1 MASLTSYYDTAMTTL
16 AKVGLNISPKESAS
30 SLVIPLVERLER
42 VDPENAL
49 SIART
54 MQLSGEFNELV
65 MTEISSLEI
74 GSRFT
79 EIALQFDSIR
89 DDTTQMVEFMDDG
102 KLDWKERIHMG
113 WMKLRRGT
121 VTDRF
126 SEIKAT
132 FTDVIAGTTQQL
144 DKESLVLD
152 AYQNFRFA
160 IKEAESAAAAIFQ
173 RTKDNLEQCKLTAA
187 ESDQQ
192 VATAT
197 DDLHRSSLE
206 LARDTSLAA
215 VKQAEDDY
223 QLAKDLFEN
232 LKISYSTS
240 EVVFARLQQNLDMKK
255 RIQQRSVT
263 FFSTNET
270 VFTALAAAFTS
281 TQGLAESTNALEMM
295 QSGVNKSIEALAT
308 VGTKQ
313 LEASARAGYGATI
326 SAQSVKALANSIV
339 EYQSTL
345 TSMVDQLRDE
355 ATRNALEI
363 EQYTND
369 AKSKFVTLTTK
380 A

>member
-1 MASLTSYYDTAMTTL
+1 MASLTSYYDTAMSTL

-79 EIALQFDSIR
+79 DIALQFDSIR
-89 DDTTQMVEFMDDG
+89 DDTKQMVEFMDDG

-126 SEIKAT
+126 SEIKTT
-132 FTDVIAGTTQQL
+132 FTDVIAGTTSQL

-187 ESDQQ
+187 ESDQKI
-192 VATAT
+192 ATAT
-197 DDLHRSSLE
+197 DDLQRSSLE

-313 LEASARAGYGATI
+313 LEASARAGYGGYI

-369 AKSKFVTLTTK
+369 AKSKFVALTTK

>member
-1 MASLTSYYDTAMTTL
+1 MANQTSYFDTAMTIL
-16 AKVGLNISPKESAS
+16 AKVGLNLSVNESAS
-30 SLVIPLVERLER
+30 SMVIPLVEKLES

-49 SIART
+49 AIART
-54 MQLSGEFNELV
+54 MQLSGDFNELV

-79 EIALQFDSIR
+79 DVARQFDSIR
-89 DDTTQMVEFMDDG
+89 EDTTQMVEFMDDG
-102 KLDWKERIHMG
+102 KLDWKERINLS
-113 WMKLRRGT
+113 WMKLRRGS

-126 SEIKAT
+126 CDIKTT
-132 FTDVIAGTTQQL
+132 FTDVIASTSLQL
-144 DKESLVLD
+144 DKESAVLT

-160 IKEAESAAAAIFQ
+160 IKEAETASAAIFQ
-173 RTKDNLEQCKLTAA
+173 RTRDNLEQSKQKALEA
-187 ESDQQ
+187 DQKIS
-192 VATAT
+192 TST
-197 DDLHRSSLE
+197 DDFHRSSLE
-206 LARDTSLAA
+206 LARDTALAA
-215 VKQAEDDY
+215 VKNAEDEF

-232 LKISYSTS
+232 LKISYNTS

-313 LEASARAGYGATI
+313 LEASARAGYGSTI
-326 SAQSVKALANSIV
+326 NAQSVKALATSIV
-339 EYQSTL
+339 EYQSSL
-345 TSMVDQLRDE
+345 TSLVNQLRDE
-355 ATRNALEI
+355 ATRNALEV
-363 EQYTND
+363 EQYTNQ
-369 AKSKFVTLTTK
+369 AKSQFVALSAK

>member
-1 MASLTSYYDTAMTTL
+1 MATLTSYFDTAMTTL

-30 SLVIPLVERLER
+30 SLVIPLIERLER
-42 VDPENAL
+42 VDPANAL

-54 MQLSGEFNELV
+54 MQLSGQFNELV

-79 EIALQFDSIR
+79 DIALQFDTIR
-89 DDTTQMVEFMDDG
+89 DDTTQMVQFMDDG
-102 KLDWKERIHMG
+102 RLDWKEQIQMG
-113 WMKLRRGT
+113 WIKLRRGT

-126 SEIKAT
+126 FAIKTT
-132 FTDVIAGTTQQL
+132 FTDVIAGTNQQL
-144 DKESLVLD
+144 EKESIVLS

-160 IKEAESAAAAIFQ
+160 IKEAEAAAAVIFQ
-173 RTKDNLEQCKLTAA
+173 RTKDNLAQCKLNA
-187 ESDQQ
+187 EQAEHQISG
-192 VATAT
+192 AT
-197 DDLHRSSLE
+197 DDLQRSSLE
-206 LARDTSLAA
+206 LARDTSLSA
-215 VKQAEDDY
+215 VKNAEDDF

-232 LKISYSTS
+232 LKISYNTS

-281 TQGLAESTNALEMM
+281 TQGLAESTHALEMM
-295 QSGVNKSIEALAT
+295 QSGVNKSIEALAS

-313 LEASARAGYGATI
+313 LEASVRAGYGATI
-326 SAQSVKALANSIV
+326 DAQSVKALVSSIV

-345 TSMVDQLRDE
+345 TSMVSELRDE
-355 ATRNALEI
+355 ASRNALEI
-363 EQYTND
+363 EQYTNE
-369 AKSKFVTLTTK
+369 AKSKFSTLTAK

>member
-1 MASLTSYYDTAMTTL
+1 MASLTSFYDTAMTTL
-16 AKVGLNISPKESAS
+16 AKVGINISPKESAS

-79 EIALQFDSIR
+79 DIALQFDSIR
-89 DDTTQMVEFMDDG
+89 DDTKQMVEFMDDG

-132 FTDVIAGTTQQL
+132 FTDVIAGTTSQL

-187 ESDQQ
+187 ESDQKI
-192 VATAT
+192 ATAT
-197 DDLHRSSLE
+197 DDLQRSSLE
-206 LARDTSLAA
+206 LARDTSLVA

-326 SAQSVKALANSIV
+326 SAQSVKALADSIV

>member
-54 MQLSGEFNELV
+54 MQISGEFNELV
-65 MTEISSLEI
+65 LTEISSLEI
-74 GSRFT
+74 GGRFT
-79 EIALQFDSIR
+79 DIAIQFDSIR
-89 DDTTQMVEFMDDG
+89 DDTKQMVEFMDDG
-102 KLDWKERIHMG
+102 KLDWKERIHMS

-126 SEIKAT
+126 SDIKAT

-144 DKESLVLD
+144 EKESLVLD

-160 IKEAESAAAAIFQ
+160 IKEAERAAASIFQ
-173 RTKDNLEQCKLTAA
+173 RTKDNLEQSKLTAA
-187 ESDQQ
+187 ESDKQI
-192 VATAT
+192 ATAT
-197 DDLHRSSLE
+197 DDLERSSLE

-215 VKQAEDDY
+215 VKQAEDDF

-326 SAQSVKALANSIV
+326 SAQSVKALASSIV

>member
-54 MQLSGEFNELV
+54 MQMSGEFNELV

-79 EIALQFDSIR
+79 DIALQFDSIR
-89 DDTTQMVEFMDDG
+89 DDTKQMVEFMDDG

-126 SEIKAT
+126 SDIKAT

-160 IKEAESAAAAIFQ
+160 IKEAERAAAAIFQ
-173 RTKDNLEQCKLTAA
+173 RTKDNLEQCKLTAV

-192 VATAT
+192 IATAT
-197 DDLHRSSLE
+197 DDLERSSLE

-326 SAQSVKALANSIV
+326 SAQSVKALASSIV